1 MAWHGITHAVPLGQR
16 VLAQHLLSHE
26 EGQSPVKFSVSTRQL
41 FRVVSTPWN
50 MKYDCNRHK
59 KMRNCAFF
67 SRPELLSLRSLRLL
81 LSNLELVDLQMLL
94 SLQELAFQ
102 DTAAEW
108 RDIFSPKLVWQQL
121 WSVIL
126 TYSHYGSKPA
136 SLVKNVENLVAC
148 PYAALCALELF
159 LKGQKHINI
168 KNL

>member
-94 SLQELAFQ
+94 SLQVSSRIGVPRYCSWVKRHFLSKACV
-102 DTAAEW
+102 TTIMISYSH
-108 RDIFSPKLVWQQL
+108 IFSLWIETGQSCQKRGKSGCMSVCCIVRSGVFFERPK
-121 WSVIL
+121 
-126 TYSHYGSKPA
+126 TH
-136 SLVKNVENLVAC
+136 
-148 PYAALCALELF
+148 
-159 LKGQKHINI
+159 
-168 KNL
+168 